1 MGTPADDAVI
11 AAAKSGD
18 ETAWRELYDTLGGRL
33 IGCLRSQQTRDSATD
48 AEDLASEA
56 WMTAAR
62 RISEFHGTTDDF
74 AGWIFVIARNVL
86 VNTGRR
92 STRRAT
98 TPTSLD
104 PRELVDDLPTN
115 DETALVADRDWIRRL
130 LDVLS
135 PREREVVACI
145 DIAGLDVATTSS
157 VLGIGRS
164 AVKVAHHRALKR
176 LHKILTEPDPDDA
189 EPDDTERTPTSGG

>member
-1 MGTPADDAVI
+1 MRPNADDAVI
-11 AAAKSGD
+11 IAAKRGD
-18 ETAWRELYDTLGGRL
+18 EGAWRDLYDLLAGRL
-33 IGCLRSQQTRDSATD
+33 IGWLRSQQTRDSATD
-48 AEDLASEA
+48 AEDLANEA
-56 WMTAAR
+56 WLTAAR
-62 RISEFHGTTDDF
+62 RIAEFQGTTDDF
-74 AGWIFVIARNVL
+74 AGWIFVIARNLL

-115 DETALVADRDWIRRL
+115 DEASLIADQDWIRRL
-130 LDVLS
+130 LDGLS

-176 LHKILTEPDPDDA
+176 LRKTLTELDRTDPG
-189 EPDDTERTPTSGG
+189 TERTPTSGG